1 MDRQKIT
8 DGLERTERQLVE
20 IAARIRKQKVVLA
33 RLEAAGENT
42 AHAAF
47 LLEQSLGWQ
56 KLNEAHRARLK
67 RELERTWQ
75 SDGIEE
81 LGCTGQRQRQKHV
94 DDAVSDEHC
103 AKGEPQKKHAIKP
116 QPIVGHTVSSSGP
129 RFAW

>member
-20 IAARIRKQKVVLA
+20 IAARIRKQKMVLA

-56 KLNEAHRARLK
+56 KLNEAHRARL
-67 RELERTWQ
+67 ERDLAQ
-75 SDGIEE
+75 
-81 LGCTGQRQRQKHV
+81 
-94 DDAVSDEHC
+94 A
-103 AKGEPQKKHAIKP
+103 
-116 QPIVGHTVSSSGP
+116 
-129 RFAW
+129 